1 MTALLL
7 KSSGHKPSRAK
18 FSWMKFT
25 ILTIALPAL
34 TLPLACFGYIVWQG
48 LPPLNW
54 QVFSGQGMSGFG
66 LEHGLYGQLT
76 GSLLLMLGA
85 AAIAAPVALGAALFS
100 HLYLNVRMQGHITTL
115 LHLMQG
121 IPPIVYGLCGLV
133 VFVHMLHWG
142 ISLLAGMII
151 LAVIIMPVLALNSL
165 LALERIPAEHTEA
178 ASSLGLNHGQL
189 IWRAW
194 LPQAWPAMLTG
205 LLLGMARALSET
217 APILFT
223 ATVFSGVI
231 WPDSLLAPV
240 TTLQTHIF
248 YLAQE
253 GANAQVVGVAWSAAT
268 LLIGLILLFSSSA
281 LLLRRMDKHQR
292 IGL

>member
-1 MTALLL
+1 MKAIWVKLLILAL
-7 KSSGHKPSRAK
+7 
-18 FSWMKFT
+18 
-25 ILTIALPAL
+25 ALPAL
-34 TLPLACFGYIVWQG
+34 TLPVACFGYILWQG
-48 LPPLNW
+48 LPGLNW
-54 QVFSGQGMSGFG
+54 QTFSGEGMSGFG

-85 AAIAAPVALGAALFS
+85 SIVAAPVALGSAIFS
-100 HLYLNVRMQGHITTL
+100 RLYLNARMQTHITTL

-151 LAVIIMPVLALNSL
+151 LAVIIMPVLLLNCL
-165 LALERIPAEHTEA
+165 LALQRIPDEHSEA
-178 ASSLGLNHGQL
+178 ARSLGLNHARL
-189 IWRAW
+189 ILRVW

-223 ATVFSGVI
+223 ATVFSGVV
-231 WPDSLLAPV
+231 WPDSLLSPV
-240 TTLQTHIF
+240 STLQTHIF

-253 GANAQVVGVAWSAAT
+253 GANAQVVGIAWTAAI
-268 LLIGLILLFSSSA
+268 LLIGLVLLFSTSA

-292 IGL
+292 IDL

>member
-1 MTALLL
+1 
-7 KSSGHKPSRAK
+7 
-18 FSWMKFT
+18 MK
-25 ILTIALPAL
+25 IAVLTFAMPAL
-34 TLPLACFGYIVWQG
+34 VLPVACFAYILWQG
-48 LPPLNW
+48 LPALNW
-54 QVFSGQGMSGFG
+54 SVISGEGLSGFG

-85 AAIAAPVALGAALFS
+85 AVIAAPIALGSALFS
-100 HLYLNVRMQGHITTL
+100 HLYLNKHWQTQIIML

-133 VFVHMLHWG
+133 VFVHLLHWG
-142 ISLLAGMII
+142 ISLLAGMLI
-151 LAVIIMPVLALNSL
+151 LAVIIMPVLVLNCL
-165 LALERIPAEHTEA
+165 HALERIPAERSEA
-178 ASSLGLNHGQL
+178 ARSLGLNHGEL
-189 IWRAW
+189 IRRVW
-194 LPQAWPAMLTG
+194 LPESWPAMMTG

-253 GANAQVVGVAWSAAT
+253 GANEQVVAIAWGAAT
-268 LLIGLILLFSSSA
+268 LLIGLVLLFSCAA
-281 LLLRRMDKHQR
+281 LLLRRSVLRRTDQYPR
-292 IGL
+292 IES